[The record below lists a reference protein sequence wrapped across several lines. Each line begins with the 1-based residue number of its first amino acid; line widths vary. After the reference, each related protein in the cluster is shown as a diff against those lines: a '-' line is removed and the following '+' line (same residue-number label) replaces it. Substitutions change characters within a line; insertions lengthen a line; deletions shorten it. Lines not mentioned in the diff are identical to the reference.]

1 MNLSFHCPQC
11 ESRVRREVPDDA
23 KSLACPSCAHEILL
37 PEGVWDGKSLTR
49 CLLCPSK
56 DLFLRKN
63 FPQRLGVLIVVIGFL
78 ASCVTWANRDYI
90 ATYAI
95 FFATALLDVVLYIVV
110 GNLLQC
116 YRCEAQYRDLPGINE
131 HEAFHLET
139 HERYRQQEARLDE
152 QKKATTKSTVR
163 PPADPSHVNL

>member
-1 MNLSFHCPQC
+1 MNLSFPCPQC
-11 ESRVRREVPDDA
+11 EARVRLEVPEDA
-23 KSLACPSCAHEILL
+23 KSLSCPSCAHEILL
-37 PEGVWDGKSLTR
+37 PEGAWDGNTLSR

-63 FPQRLGVLIVVIGFL
+63 FPQRLGVLIVAIGFV
-78 ASCVTWANRDYI
+78 ASCVTWANHQII

-95 FFATALLDVVLYIVV
+95 FFATALLDVILYFVV

-116 YRCEAQYRDLPGINE
+116 YRCEAQYRDLPGVND

-139 HERYRQQEARLDE
+139 HERYRQQEARHSE
-152 QKKATTKSTVR
+152 QDNVTNTTSR
-163 PPADPSHVNL
+163 LPADPSHVNP